1 MYSRERQMTLDEIK
15 RAIVAT
21 DSRTGQT
28 TIDGK
33 EAGRVL
39 WIGTVVK
46 NFIKEET
53 VVIRAS
59 SSEEF
64 QERVDEMM
72 CNEARQKGYEPGML
86 DISFSMPKAE
96 FDVKR

>member
-1 MYSRERQMTLDEIK
+1 MTKEGFEAWRRENVQTNS
-15 RAIVAT
+15 V
-21 DSRTGQT
+21 TGQT
-28 TIDGK
+28 TVDGV
-33 EAGRVL
+33 AVGRQL

-59 SSEEF
+59 SIEEF

-72 CNEARQKGYEPGML
+72 VNEARQKGYEPGML
-86 DISFSMPKAE
+86 DIEFCMPKE
-96 FDVKR
+96 QFDAKG